1 MMMMMHRENENS
13 LQADFAVEDSP
24 VHLSC
29 QKCLATV
36 QFIRSI
42 MDPVTGRAVRIFEC
56 GDCGQRTWDD

>member
-1 MMMMMHRENENS
+1 MMHRETENS
-13 LQADFAVEDSP
+13 LQAGLALEDP
-24 VHLSC
+24 PAYFTC